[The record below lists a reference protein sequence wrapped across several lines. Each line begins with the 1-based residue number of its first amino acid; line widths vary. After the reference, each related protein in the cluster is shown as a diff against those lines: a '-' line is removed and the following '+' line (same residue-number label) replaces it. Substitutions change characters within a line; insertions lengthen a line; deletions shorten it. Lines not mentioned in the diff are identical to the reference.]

1 MTRRS
6 SDLPR
11 KFYIDADVIAQEGAF
26 VVALDGRGA
35 KTPGGGA
42 LALPTAALGAVVAD
56 EWRRQGERID
66 FAIMPLTRL
75 AFTAIDRVAEARD
88 GVAAEV
94 ARYAARD
101 LLCHLAD
108 APQRLIDLQEA
119 AWTPWRAWAADTL
132 GLRLHAASGLLGPT
146 QTPDAVAKA
155 EALAG
160 DGDDFALAGLAL
172 AAALLGSAVLA
183 FALKAGALGAD
194 EAFGLSR
201 LEEAFQEEFWGVDA
215 EAAART
221 AALRLEACA
230 AQKWFDALAGRTLG

>member
-11 KFYIDADVIAQEGAF
+11 KFYVDAGVMAQDGGF

-35 KTPGGGA
+35 KTPLGA
-42 LALPTAALGAVVAD
+42 PLTLPTAALGAVVAD
-56 EWRRQGERID
+56 EWSRQGERID
-66 FAIMPLTRL
+66 FAMMPLTRL
-75 AFTAIDRVAEARD
+75 AFTAIDRVAVARD

-108 APQRLIDLQEA
+108 APQSLIDLQEA
-119 AWTPWRAWAADTL
+119 AWTPWRTWASETL

-146 QTPDAVAKA
+146 QPPTALERA

-160 DGDDFALAGLAL
+160 NGDDFALAGLAL

-183 FALKAGALGAD
+183 FALQHGALSGE
-194 EAFGLSR
+194 EALDLSR
-201 LEEAFQEEFWGVDA
+201 LEEAFQEAFWGVDA

-221 AALRLEACA
+221 AALRREACA
-230 AQKWFDALAGRTLG
+230 AQNWFDALAGRT